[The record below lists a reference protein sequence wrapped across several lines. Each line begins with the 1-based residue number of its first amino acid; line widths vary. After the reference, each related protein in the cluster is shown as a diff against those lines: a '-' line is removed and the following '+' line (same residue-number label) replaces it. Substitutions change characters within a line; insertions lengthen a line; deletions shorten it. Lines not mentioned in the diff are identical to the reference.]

1 MCEENVE
8 ILMPKAVYGG
18 TTQTNKEGAKLED
31 AMVSFYIMH
40 INEVRVMRIASRTSD
55 ENIMIDLA
63 FVASLLAQMSVG
75 STGIPRQ

>member
-31 AMVSFYIMH
+31 AMVSFYVMH
-40 INEVRVMRIASRTSD
+40 INEVRVMRIASD